1 MRSEKHGYDL
11 TLYTYLYPSTVC
23 KGVGVFALVDI
34 SKDTCIFKPAL
45 AEKVPW
51 SAIDDTTVIHK
62 LMSLTLWDLEGFW
75 INCDLSRI
83 GPEYYINHSHNP
95 NVMYDT
101 DTGALYAIR
110 DIQKDEELLH
120 YYFPDERDW

>member
-51 SAIDDTTVIHK
+51 AAVPDAIVDK
-62 LMSLTLWDLEGFW
+62 LGSLTLWDEEGFW

-83 GPEYYINHSHNP
+83 GPEYYINHSYNP

-101 DTGALYAIR
+101 NTGALYATR